1 MKKILS
7 LLLVLLF
14 TFLCA
19 CSAQTKESNQ
29 LATKIDGLIEDT
41 EIKWNSEDKVVVSF
55 DEHTV
60 NNIVVNLKKPMS
72 APIKIF
78 DGDNLI
84 YQQNNNSTYKYCAFA
99 PVKTSSLSIE
109 IESGKSNVKSISVYE
124 NDNEPYD
131 DFNDASSACKR

>member
-19 CSAQTKESNQ
+19 CSAQSKESNQ

-41 EIKWNSEDKVVVSF
+41 KIEWKSEDKVVVSF

-72 APIKIF
+72 
-78 DGDNLI
+78 
-84 YQQNNNSTYKYCAFA
+84 T
-99 PVKTSSLSIE
+99 PVSYTHLTLPTI
-109 IESGKSNVKSISVYE
+109 
-124 NDNEPYD
+124 
-131 DFNDASSACKR
+131 A

>member
-14 TFLCA
+14 AFLCA

-84 YQQNNNSTYKYCAFA
+84 YQHINI
-99 PVKTSSLSIE
+99 VLLHL
-109 IESGKSNVKSISVYE
+109 
-124 NDNEPYD
+124 
-131 DFNDASSACKR
+131 